1 MNRQEALIFL
11 EQNIQSKNLIKHSLA
26 VEAVMKKLAQHFGED
41 EERWSLAGLLHDID
55 YETTKNDE
63 EQHSIVGG
71 KMLKDNGLDLEIV
84 DAVIAH
90 NEIHGTPRET
100 LMAKSLFC
108 SDPITGLIVA
118 SALVIP
124 ERKLASLTVDNILNR
139 FKEKSFAR
147 GANRETISK
156 CHEIN
161 LTLNEF
167 TALSLDAMKQISN
180 NLGL

>member
-1 MNRQEALIFL
+1 MNRQDAIVYL

-41 EERWSLAGLLHDID
+41 EEKWALAGLLHDID
-55 YETTKNDE
+55 YESTRDDE

-71 KMLKDNGLDLEIV
+71 KMLKEIGLDQDII
-84 DAVIAH
+84 DAVITH
-90 NEIHGTPRET
+90 NEAHGIPRAT

-108 SDPITGLIVA
+108 TDPITGLIVA

-124 ERKLASLTVDNILNR
+124 EKKLEALTVDNILNR

-147 GANRETISK
+147 GANRETISA
-156 CHEIN
+156 CREID

-167 TALSLDAMKQISN
+167 VALSLEAMKQISN